1 MRTMNTPQSVVSPP
15 VHEAATLVSPEAWGQ
30 IDPGPCVAVDFETFY
45 TAQYSVKELGTWAYV
60 HDPEFSAYLVAVTDG
75 RHTCVCP
82 PDEFPWATVSGRPWV
97 SHNRDFDRAVFERI
111 RQQGRIPADTPNPPV
126 WHCSAALCAFLQLP
140 RDLAG
145 AAKAVLGVNLDKT
158 VRTQSRGLQ
167 SAQEELFGSEIYHY
181 AARDAETTLALWLK
195 LEKHWPPQERQLF
208 ELTSRMGRQG
218 LEVDWEYVRV
228 RRAELEKLV
237 KDLTALLPWQ
247 PAASTKQFAL
257 ACERIGVPAPKSTS
271 NSDPSFPRW
280 LEKHIDSEAA
290 MWVWHMQRIRS
301 ANRTAT
307 VLKAME
313 TRRMASGRMGY
324 ELKYFGASTGR
335 WSGGG
340 GLNLQNLNRKS
351 AEGVDLRRA
360 IIAPPGHVLA
370 TVDFA
375 QIESRVLL
383 YLAGDTTALELFGK
397 NPDADAYEIHA
408 RRTMGYAQEEPLKSY
423 CERTGSNLRQLAK
436 ARVLGLGFG
445 CGWQKFIE
453 VARVMAGLDLDPD
466 ESRRIVADFRRS
478 NPLIINLW
486 YRLED
491 ACAAK
496 AGTHYALQ
504 LPCTQHTPSLRRNLV
519 YRDIAVR
526 DQEITCT
533 VGGKRMHVY
542 GGLLAENWT
551 QATARDVL
559 ASAWLRC
566 SQAGFVPV
574 LSVHDELVFELP
586 EATAE
591 DDLARITSLMET
603 PPPWALRL
611 PLKVEGKLTTT
622 YTK

>member
-1 MRTMNTPQSVVSPP
+1 MNP
-15 VHEAATLVSPEAWGQ
+15 TLLSPEAWSQ
-30 IDPGPCVAVDFETFY
+30 AEVGPVVGVDFETFY
-45 TAQYSVKELGTWAYV
+45 TGSYSVKTMGTQAYV
-60 HDPEFSAYLVAVTDG
+60 EDPRFWAYLVAISDG
-75 RHTCVCP
+75 TKTCVCRP
-82 PDEFPWATVSGRPWV
+82 GQFPWETITGRTWV
-97 SHNRDFDRAVFERI
+97 SHNRDFDRAVFHRLRALDRVGKEA
-111 RQQGRIPADTPNPPV
+111 ADPQAWFCT
-126 WHCSAALCAFLQLP
+126 AALCAYLQHP

-145 AAKAVLGVNLDKT
+145 AAKAVLGITLDKS
-158 VRTQSRGLQ
+158 VRTRARGRIP
-167 SAQEELFGSEIYHY
+167 QEDEVFALELSDY

-257 ACERIGVPAPKSTS
+257 ACERIGVPAPRSTS

-280 LEKHIDSEAA
+280 LEKHIDSDAA
-290 MWVWHMQRIRS
+290 MWVRHMQRIRS

-360 IIAPPGHVLA
+360 IIAPQDHVLA
-370 TVDFA
+370 AVDFA

-383 YLAGDTTALELFGK
+383 YLAGDTVALEMFGK

-408 RRTMGYAQEEPLKSY
+408 RSTMGYTEPGSLKVY

-453 VARVMAGLDLDPD
+453 VARVMAGLDLDPG
-466 ESRRIVADFRRS
+466 ESRRIVTEFRNS
-478 NPLIINLW
+478 NPLIVELW
-486 YRLED
+486 YRLQNG
-491 ACAAK
+491 CAAK
-496 AGTHYALQ
+496 DGGHYALP
-504 LPCTQHTPSLRRNLV
+504 LPSTQHHPALKRFLM
-519 YRDIAVR
+519 YRDVAVCE
-526 DQEITCT
+526 DDITCT

-566 SQAGFVPV
+566 AGAGFVPV

-586 EATAE
+586 QATAQA
-591 DDLARITSLMET
+591 DLSRILEIIET
-603 PPPWALRL
+603 PVPWAPHL
-611 PLKVEGKLTTT
+611 PLKAEGKLTP
-622 YTK
+622 YYAK